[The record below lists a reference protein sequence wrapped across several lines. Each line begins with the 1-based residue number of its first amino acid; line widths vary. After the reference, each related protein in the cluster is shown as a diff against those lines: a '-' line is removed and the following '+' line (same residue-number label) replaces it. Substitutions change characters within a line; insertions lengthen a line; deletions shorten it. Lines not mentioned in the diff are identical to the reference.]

1 MSTPVATDKEDVAAR
16 PAATRDRLRG
26 SMGRGALWLSVLT
39 LLASGVNY
47 ASNLVFSRM
56 LTPASFGDLSALLAL
71 SVLVGVPMTAAQT
84 RVAERVASFSAAGQ
98 WDRVQYVVR
107 HAAVHLATWGV
118 AITGVYVLCI
128 PLVKK
133 LLDLQAIGPALALT
147 PLIFVMVVLPV
158 LQGALQGMERYVAFG
173 VVALAIAVSRPLFG
187 VPWVQAGGGSGGA
200 IAGQA
205 VGIAACLLGLLW
217 VLRGYVR
224 RTGSAAGWAAVRRK
238 PDVAAVVAV
247 SAFVFFAVIANCDV
261 VFAKLFLTSHEAGEY
276 AALATIGKIVTF
288 LPAAIAVTVVPNAAR
303 AGASPRERA
312 KVLRVA
318 ALLVTVAA
326 LVFAVPAAL
335 VPDWLVRVMF
345 GEDYVAAADGV
356 LPIVLAGTGLALL
369 YLLVTFTVAIEDH
382 GWAGLVALGVVLQAT
397 GIALFHSSPVDVA
410 VVQAVTVAVVLLV
423 NELRFHSLLRLPKE
437 AT

>member
-56 LTPASFGDLSALLAL
+56 LTPALFGDLSALLAL

-173 VVALAIAVSRPLFG
+173 VVALAIAVSCRCSACRGPGPRRLRPATSLRR
-187 VPWVQAGGGSGGA
+187 PSAPPRSCWACSG
-200 IAGQA
+200 
-205 VGIAACLLGLLW
+205 

-224 RTGSAAGWAAVRRK
+224 RTGPPRPGCCAPE

-247 SAFVFFAVIANCDV
+247 
-261 VFAKLFLTSHEAGEY
+261 
-276 AALATIGKIVTF
+276 
-288 LPAAIAVTVVPNAAR
+288 
-303 AGASPRERA
+303 
-312 KVLRVA
+312 
-318 ALLVTVAA
+318 
-326 LVFAVPAAL
+326 
-335 VPDWLVRVMF
+335 
-345 GEDYVAAADGV
+345 
-356 LPIVLAGTGLALL
+356 
-369 YLLVTFTVAIEDH
+369 
-382 GWAGLVALGVVLQAT
+382 LGP
-397 GIALFHSSPVDVA
+397 SPVS
-410 VVQAVTVAVVLLV
+410 
-423 NELRFHSLLRLPKE
+423 R
-437 AT
+437 